1 MALDEN
7 PDVLT
12 QPIPLF
18 AQRSRIRIQVRRV
31 ICALILGATSGGLTG
46 CGALLLVGG
55 AGTSA
60 IAFAT
65 GELQSSEPHSL
76 DTIDQACALALD
88 EMAYSEIDV
97 EREADR
103 IRWRAKTS
111 GGDPV
116 DVQLHAKG
124 PQTTDLRI
132 RIGVFGNEARSRLL
146 LEQIH
151 QSL

>member
-1 MALDEN
+1 MLCT
-7 PDVLT
+7 L
-12 QPIPLF
+12 L
-18 AQRSRIRIQVRRV
+18 S
-31 ICALILGATSGGLTG
+31 G

-65 GELQSSEPHSL
+65 GELQSTEPYSL
-76 DTIDQACALALD
+76 EALDQACATALD
-88 EMAYSEIDV
+88 EMAYSEIDTV
-97 EREADR
+97 READK

-116 DVQLHAKG
+116 DLRLQSKG
-124 PQTTDLRI
+124 PKSTDLRI
-132 RIGVFGNEARSRLL
+132 RIGIFGNESRSRLL

-151 QSL
+151 QAL

>member
-1 MALDEN
+1 MLCG
-7 PDVLT
+7 VL
-12 QPIPLF
+12 
-18 AQRSRIRIQVRRV
+18 S
-31 ICALILGATSGGLTG
+31 G

-55 AGTSA
+55 AGSSA

-65 GELQSSEPHSL
+65 GELQSTEAHPL
-76 DTIDQACALALD
+76 DEFDAACAVALD

-97 EREADR
+97 VREADR

-116 DVQLHAKG
+116 DVRLQAKG
-124 PQTTDLRI
+124 PQETDLRI
-132 RIGVFGNEARSRLL
+132 RIGVFGNESRSRLL

-151 QSL
+151 QAL